1 MPRPRPKKRPEE
13 PPLLDESEEPEA
25 SAAAPAAEQLQYA
38 KARDHDQW
46 APTVRAVGQAR
57 LTLL

>member
-1 MPRPRPKKRPEE
+1 MQRRRSKKRQEE
-13 PPLLDESEEPEA
+13 SLLLDESEEA
-25 SAAAPAAEQLQYA
+25 SAAAPAVELLQYA

-57 LTLL
+57 LTRL